1 MKHELTDLDHLNIK
15 TAVDW
20 SKSTLFPACPLL
32 PCKYDKCVNT
42 VDKAVSGAIMNMSK
56 IPEGWTPEDYG
67 NIIFC
72 GIFSELWGVIQ
83 MNYKGRGYIVFK
95 GEFRQ
100 LVLHFYYSYSNLPC
114 FTLVFRC

>member
-1 MKHELTDLDHLNIK
+1 MLGRARSTQE
-15 TAVDW
+15 
-20 SKSTLFPACPLL
+20 KSSSLL
-32 PCKYDKCVNT
+32 PCKCDKYVNT
-42 VDKAVSGAIMNMSK
+42 VDKAVSGAIMNMLT
-56 IPEGWTPEDYG
+56 IPAGWTPEDNW

-114 FTLVFRC
+114 FTFVL